1 MSFIS
6 EAKVEPKSE
15 SKLCILKAA
24 AKLFAKLGLD
34 KCSTREIAKQAD
46 SNISLISYYF
56 GGKEGLYKEVMRSYA
71 LEIKSNAQHIVDD
84 MQKADLTVE
93 IFSEYMGKFITNII
107 NTRLKNPEMSQIF
120 SREKLTALPY
130 ARDVYEEIFYPLN
143 LNFYKL
149 IETGQKKGFVKK
161 EINPAFL
168 FISMTEGIWGLYEL
182 MECDT
187 SLSRDCKKITQDPIQ
202 FKNQILSIYL
212 TGVLK

>member
-1 MSFIS
+1 MVLLVF
-6 EAKVEPKSE
+6 V
-15 SKLCILKAA
+15 
-24 AKLFAKLGLD
+24 
-34 KCSTREIAKQAD
+34 
-46 SNISLISYYF
+46 
-56 GGKEGLYKEVMRSYA
+56 GLYYARVRSIPVGWIIA
-71 LEIKSNAQHIVDD
+71 LLAAVAPLQA
-84 MQKADLTVE
+84 ADLTVE

-120 SREKLTALPY
+120 SREMLTALPY